1 MWYAIIVIIQSL
13 IWYKRINVSK
23 CALPPLL
30 QHPVNLKP
38 GSSGS
43 TQRHSTTAP
52 WNRNL
57 SRDMFKSAYII
68 FQPCALYRS
77 SNWVTALVQVFS
89 FLVRSTRAVVE
100 EKKLW
105 SLDCSHEVQAQQ
117 CCQHQGVFGAWSGE
131 HNLFAGVW
139 RKAAS
144 LPRRTAGPSIT
155 LCTRLHL
162 HLFNPPQPF
171 SHRHLL
177 HQVDH
182 LYLVC
187 HLLEQDVEEEE
198 KHISFFNIAK
208 DMLNSKLALPVKGL
222 FINDVITFGGYPDPP
237 IPLVIMSSFDY
248 PAPFVR
254 VNGEENWSA
263 T

>member
-1 MWYAIIVIIQSL
+1 MCLNVLSPLYYNIRS
-13 IWYKRINVSK
+13 IWNQVLVVPLRGT
-23 CALPPLL
+23 AQPLL
-30 QHPVNLKP
+30 GIETWAQTCLKVHT
-38 GSSGS
+38 S
-43 TQRHSTTAP
+43 
-52 WNRNL
+52 
-57 SRDMFKSAYII
+57 
-68 FQPCALYRS
+68 S
-77 SNWVTALVQVFS
+77 SNHVLYIGHLTESLHWFKCSL
-89 FLVRSTRAVVE
+89 LVRSTRAVVE

-198 KHISFFNIAK
+198 KHISFLNIAK

-222 FINDVITFGGYPDPP
+222 FIIRHHLRGRRG
-237 IPLVIMSSFDY
+237 
-248 PAPFVR
+248 
-254 VNGEENWSA
+254 SA
-263 T
+263 KRWRAMTW

>member
-57 SRDMFKSAYII
+57 RKSSGVWI
-68 FQPCALYRS
+68 
-77 SNWVTALVQVFS
+77 
-89 FLVRSTRAVVE
+89 
-100 EKKLW
+100 
-105 SLDCSHEVQAQQ
+105 EVQAQQ

-187 HLLEQDVEEEE
+187 HWSRMCPLR
-198 KHISFFNIAK
+198 
-208 DMLNSKLALPVKGL
+208 
-222 FINDVITFGGYPDPP
+222 GY
-237 IPLVIMSSFDY
+237 S
-248 PAPFVR
+248 
-254 VNGEENWSA
+254 
-263 T
+263 